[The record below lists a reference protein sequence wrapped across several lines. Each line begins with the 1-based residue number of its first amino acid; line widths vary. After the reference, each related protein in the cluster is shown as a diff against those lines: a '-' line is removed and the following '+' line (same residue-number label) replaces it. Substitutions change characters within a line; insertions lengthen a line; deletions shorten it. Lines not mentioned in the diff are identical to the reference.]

1 MEVYFRRSFFV
12 STFANENQWPAVD
25 KQVKSKNGKKVKN
38 ERIMEIKATVEQMS
52 APINCKYKTES
63 GVEREF
69 SYLEVVLND
78 GLNRI
83 YGETTGPLNAQD
95 TAKKVK
101 IGDNVVALV

>member
-1 MEVYFRRSFFV
+1 
-12 STFANENQWPAVD
+12 
-25 KQVKSKNGKKVKN
+25 
-38 ERIMEIKATVEQMS
+38 MEIKATVEQMS

-83 YGETTGPLNAQD
+83 YGESSFFG
-95 TAKKVK
+95 AKLHKK
-101 IGDNVVALV
+101 ANI

>member
-1 MEVYFRRSFFV
+1 
-12 STFANENQWPAVD
+12 
-25 KQVKSKNGKKVKN
+25 
-38 ERIMEIKATVEQMS
+38 MEIKATIEQMS
-52 APINCKYKTES
+52 APLTYKINKE
-63 GVEREF
+63 GEPEREI

-101 IGDNVVALV
+101 IGDNVVALVRFEAILCKKQDGGSFFKNRVKILDMKREFQMGYTAPATF

>member
-1 MEVYFRRSFFV
+1 
-12 STFANENQWPAVD
+12 
-25 KQVKSKNGKKVKN
+25 
-38 ERIMEIKATVEQMS
+38 MEIKATVEQMS
-52 APINCKYKTES
+52 APITYKFKTES

-101 IGDNVVALV
+101 IGDNVVALVRFEAILCKKQDGGQFFKNRVKILDMKKEFQLGETLPQTF

>member
-1 MEVYFRRSFFV
+1 
-12 STFANENQWPAVD
+12 
-25 KQVKSKNGKKVKN
+25 
-38 ERIMEIKATVEQMS
+38 MEIKATVEQMS

-83 YGETTGPLNAQD
+83 YGETTGP
-95 TAKKVK
+95 
-101 IGDNVVALV
+101 